1 MEKPIDN
8 TAKNKKILIV
18 IFLLLTTV
26 LLLSIIGSN
35 NKEKAREDTV
45 SIHDAQI
52 MCMLMEQ
59 SDLVNLMGESLNSAT
74 AKKAENTC
82 LSQWDLSKNIE
93 NTEDKFIEATI
104 SDWQE
109 RKKEYLGEY
118 TLEEIYNESKE
129 INAN

>member
-1 MEKPIDN
+1 MKKQMSSSNKTKKALI
-8 TAKNKKILIV
+8 TVFLLSVAILLLTLMGTKNKKV
-18 IFLLLTTV
+18 
-26 LLLSIIGSN
+26 
-35 NKEKAREDTV
+35 KENPV
-45 SIHDAQI
+45 SIYDAQT

-59 SDLVNLMGESLNSAT
+59 ADLVNLMGESLNSAT

-129 INAN
+129 INTN